1 MKNLDINHLVL
12 NIVRFWIPNVSLLNS
27 IPRRDRANGEKE
39 SDIRSAGFLRG
50 SIPFLAFPFH
60 FYPFLFIKHILNKF
74 DFLDDNFQY

>member
-39 SDIRSAGFLRG
+39 SDILDQ
-50 SIPFLAFPFH
+50 LAF
-60 FYPFLFIKHILNKF
+60 
-74 DFLDDNFQY
+74 